1 MSKLEKIREALK
13 NNPNI
18 NIVGVQDENYLPFG
32 FDRWDHSVYFFI
44 APKINEFNVQ
54 KLQDIMVSMV
64 PELASN
70 FLDNFREDD
79 RHLYFGYLQFEEEIG
94 KRITKTEVILSDR
107 EMFPTK
113 GFYRGRRIIN
123 QKEKLQ
129 RIIRLK
135 LFPSNDIASKALVL
149 GENKY
154 SIPKKE
160 LTVRAITSLC

>member
-32 FDRWDHSVYFFI
+32 FDRWGHSVYFFI
-44 APKINEFNVQ
+44 APKSSEFNTQ
-54 KLQDIMVSMV
+54 NLQDIMMSMV

-94 KRITKTEVILSDR
+94 ERITKTEVILSDK

-129 RIIRLK
+129 RIIRVK

-149 GENKY
+149 GENEY
-154 SIPKKE
+154 NIPKKE